1 GVLQPTFFVCSFRWY
16 TLYDHASPQKKP
28 CSVLSPRVS
37 TKTHLI
43 SISCNSPPPTSH
55 FSTETTIGGD
65 NHMQSTTV
73 VVLNI
78 LCQERFLVYEI
89 MENRRVTTMV
99 TVDSIPCIRSENG
112 THQGKQ
118 KKTRK
123 KKLKPSRKGKAIFYR
138 LGTCTLLYREDAP
151 VPIYVPELASTK

>member
-1 GVLQPTFFVCSFRWY
+1 GVLQPTFFVCYSRWY

-55 FSTETTIGGD
+55 FSTKTTIGGD

-78 LCQERFLVYEI
+78 LCQER
-89 MENRRVTTMV
+89 N
-99 TVDSIPCIRSENG
+99 
-112 THQGKQ
+112 HGKQ
-118 KKTRK
+118 KSNNNGNRGFHPLHPLGEWNASRKAKENKK
-123 KKLKPSRKGKAIFYR
+123 KKLKPSRKGEAIFYR

-151 VPIYVPELASTK
+151 VPIYVPRTGFDQMT